1 MTVEEYDAMI
11 EKKYEDMINAW
22 EIEDAKKR
30 GFEKGYKKGV
40 EQGIEIR
47 HRIVMKRIVKV
58 LFEEGYSIQFISKG
72 VDLPVCEVEKLIEE
86 K

>member
-1 MTVEEYDAMI
+1 MIVEEYDAMI

-22 EIEDAKKR
+22 ELEDAKKQR
-30 GFEKGYKKGV
+30 FEKGYK
-40 EQGIEIR
+40 
-47 HRIVMKRIVKV
+47 
-58 LFEEGYSIQFISKG
+58 KG